1 MLSRTAAS
9 AIPYGMTSHEGSR
22 MPERTIVVL
31 GGGGVK
37 GMAHAGAW
45 RAIEEFG
52 IAVQEIV
59 GTSIGSLVGACIAG
73 GQTAEHLYA
82 RARALKRQDIVTL
95 NRWAFLLNG
104 ISESAVFR
112 PDAFR
117 DYLEE
122 TLPVERFE
130 QLVMPLSIN
139 AVHLETGRID
149 WFGVDGRTDVTLA
162 QAVYASC
169 ALPLFYPPAEIY
181 GETYVD
187 GGVRDALPI
196 QRAAD
201 RGADLVL
208 AVDVSAGEVK
218 DSKDTVSKGLV
229 AIHHRLMDIMTYS
242 AKRDRLISWSGPEL
256 LYVRPRLDGFSTFD
270 FERTEFFLE
279 EGYRATHEALRGRF
293 GEPAARQAAG

>member
-1 MLSRTAAS
+1 
-9 AIPYGMTSHEGSR
+9 

-37 GMAHAGAW
+37 GLAHAGAW

-52 IAVQEIV
+52 IPVAEIV
-59 GTSIGSLVGACIAG
+59 GTSIGALVGACVAG
-73 GQTAEHLYA
+73 GQSAELLQA

-104 ISESAVFR
+104 ISEAAVFR

-130 QLVMPLSIN
+130 QLGMPLSMN
-139 AVHLETGRID
+139 AVHLETGRVD

-201 RGADLVL
+201 RGADLVI
-208 AVDVSAGEVK
+208 AIDVSAGEVK

-229 AIHHRLMDIMTYS
+229 AIHHRVMDIMVYTR
-242 AKRDRLISWSGPEL
+242 KRDGLLNWTGPEL
-256 LYVRPRLDGFSTFD
+256 LYVRPRLDGYSTFD
-270 FERTEFFLE
+270 FDRLDYFLE
-279 EGYRATHEALRGRF
+279 EGYRAAREALRSRF
-293 GEPAARQAAG
+293 GEPVERRTAG

>member
-1 MLSRTAAS
+1 
-9 AIPYGMTSHEGSR
+9 

-37 GMAHAGAW
+37 GLAHAGAW

-52 IAVQEIV
+52 IPVTEIL
-59 GTSIGSLVGACIAG
+59 GTSIGALVGACIAG
-73 GQTAEHLYA
+73 GMSAELLHA
-82 RARALKRQDIVTL
+82 RASTLKRQDIVTL

-104 ISESAVFR
+104 ISEPAVFR

-130 QLVMPLSIN
+130 QLTMPFSLN

-149 WFGVDGRTDVTLA
+149 WFGVDGRTDVPLA
-162 QAVYASC
+162 EAVYASC

-196 QRAAD
+196 QRAAE
-201 RGADLVL
+201 RGADLII
-208 AVDVSAGEVK
+208 AIDVSAGAVK

-229 AIHHRLMDIMTYS
+229 AIHHRVMDIMVYTR
-242 AKRDRLISWSGPEL
+242 KRDRLLSWTGPEL
-256 LYVRPRLDGFSTFD
+256 LYVRPRLDGYSTFD
-270 FERTEFFLE
+270 FDRTEYFLE
-279 EGYRATHEALRGRF
+279 EGYRAAREALRGRF
-293 GEPAARQAAG
+293 GEPAERRTAG

>member
-1 MLSRTAAS
+1 
-9 AIPYGMTSHEGSR
+9 
-22 MPERTIVVL
+22 MPERAIVVL

-37 GMAHAGAW
+37 GLAHAGAW
-45 RAIEEFG
+45 RAIEEFD
-52 IAVQEIV
+52 IPVAEIV
-59 GTSIGSLVGACIAG
+59 GTSIGAFVGACIAG
-73 GQTAEHLYA
+73 GMSAELLHA

-104 ISESAVFR
+104 ISESSVFR

-130 QLVMPLSIN
+130 QLTMPFSLN
-139 AVHLETGRID
+139 AVHLETGRVD

-187 GGVRDALPI
+187 GGVREALPI
-196 QRAAD
+196 QRAAA
-201 RGADLVL
+201 RGADLVI
-208 AVDVSAGEVK
+208 AIDVSAGEVK

-229 AIHHRLMDIMTYS
+229 AIHHRVMDIMVYTR
-242 AKRDRLISWSGPEL
+242 KRDALLSWTGPEL
-256 LYVRPRLDGFSTFD
+256 LYIRPRLDGYSTFD
-270 FERTEFFLE
+270 FDRTEYFLE
-279 EGYRATHEALRGRF
+279 EGYRAARDALSGRF
-293 GEPAARQAAG
+293 GEPAERRTAG